1 MARDIKAIIS
11 KMTLKEKAGM
21 CSGADFWR
29 LKSVDRLGIPKV
41 MVSDGPHGLRKQD
54 DKKENAGMNDAI
66 TTVCFPAACLTT
78 SSFDRELLKEMGDA
92 LGREC
97 QAENVSVLL
106 GPAINIKR
114 SPLCGRNFEYMSED
128 PYLAGEM
135 ASSYIDGVQSHHVGT
150 SVKHF
155 AANNQEYRRM
165 SISSEVDDRA
175 LREIYLAAFETV
187 VKKSQPYT
195 IMASY
200 NRVNGEFAT
209 ENKKLLTDILRNEWG
224 YKGYVVSDWGAVNNR
239 VRGLQAGLDL
249 EMPGGNTAND
259 NRIVDAVKNG
269 YLDEKLLDETVARIL
284 EKIYEYEDNRETQ
297 VIDLDEEYVKAKHI
311 AEESFV
317 LLKNDNIL
325 PLTDEDKV
333 TFIGEFAVNPRIQG
347 GGSSHISSY
356 KISAA
361 YDFVKASENVSYAQG
376 YQADVMEPED
386 TLISEAVE
394 LAKNVDKAVLFVGLP
409 DVYESES
416 YDRDHMRLPEGQTKL
431 IEEVIKVQSN
441 VVIVLHN
448 GSPVEMP
455 WLDDI
460 KGVLEVY
467 LAGDATGEA
476 TIDTLYGKVNPSGK
490 LAETFPIKLEDTPA
504 YLNFPGDGNTVN
516 YAEGIFVGYRYYDKK
531 QMDVLFPFGYG
542 LSYTRFR
549 YDDMR
554 LSTKNIDDRT
564 VLVVEVDITNV
575 GDRAGKEVV
584 QLYVQDSTNGN
595 VVRPVKEL
603 KGFEKISLDVNE
615 TKTVKFTID
624 RRSFA
629 WFSVRNNDW
638 FVNSGEYKILVGSSS
653 RDIKLKDTVNYASND
668 YIAFTV
674 DDNTPIGNLIGIP
687 KIESIV
693 DEIVALIPY
702 LSPEGNEAVGAKM
715 QESMVVNNPLRALKS
730 FNTHVTD
737 DMLKNFEDRI
747 NQLL

>member
-1 MARDIKAIIS
+1 MARDIKDIIS

-54 DKKENAGMNDAI
+54 DKKKNAGMNDAI

-78 SSFDRELLKEMGDA
+78 SSFDRALHKNMGDA

-135 ASSYIDGVQSHHVGT
+135 ASSYIDGVQSHHIGT

-249 EMPGGNTAND
+249 EMPGGNATND

-325 PLTDEDKV
+325 PLANKDKV
-333 TFIGEFAVNPRIQG
+333 AFIGEFAVNPRIQG

-361 YDFVKASENVSYAQG
+361 YDFVKDSENVSYAQG
-376 YQADVMEPED
+376 YQADVMEPD
-386 TLISEAVE
+386 DKLISEAVE
-394 LAKNVDKAVLFVGLP
+394 LAKKVDKAVLFVGLP
-409 DVYESES
+409 DIYESES

-431 IEEVIKVQSN
+431 IEEVLKVQSN

-455 WLDDI
+455 WVDDI
-460 KGVLEVY
+460 KGILEVY

-476 TIDTLYGKVNPSGK
+476 TVDTLYGKVNPSGK

-542 LSYTRFR
+542 LSYTKFR
-549 YDDMR
+549 YDSIR
-554 LSTKNIDDRT
+554 LSAKNIDDHT
-564 VLVVEVDITNV
+564 SLVVEVDVTNV
-575 GDRAGKEVV
+575 GSRAGKEVV
-584 QLYVQDSTNGN
+584 QLYVQDNTNGS

-615 TKTVKFTID
+615 TKTVKFTLD

-629 WFSVRNNDW
+629 WFLVRNNDW

-653 RDIKLKDTVNYASND
+653 RDIKLSDTVNYASND
-668 YIAFTV
+668 YVAFTV
-674 DDNTPIGNLIGIP
+674 DDNTPIGNLMGIP

-693 DEIVALIPY
+693 DEIIALIPY
-702 LSPEGNEAVGAKM
+702 LSPEGSEAVGAKM

-730 FNTHVTD
+730 FNTNVTD
-737 DMLKNFEDRI
+737 EMLKNFEDRI